1 MEENSNLRRFKC
13 KIHVSATAAD
23 TLTLTNVYCADDY
36 LMTKDTEWV
45 EVRRLIFKVAKLVCL
60 PADVA
65 KKRRV

>member
-1 MEENSNLRRFKC
+1 MQNPRECNSSRYTYINKCVLRRF
-13 KIHVSATAAD
+13 
-23 TLTLTNVYCADDY
+23 DY

>member
-1 MEENSNLRRFKC
+1 MQNPRECNSNRYTYINKCVLCRF
-13 KIHVSATAAD
+13 
-23 TLTLTNVYCADDY
+23 DY